1 MLGSVEGM
9 FTVQGLTKRYG
20 KNLAVEDLSFTVPD
34 GQVTGFLGPN
44 GSGKSTTMRL
54 MLGLDT
60 PTRGQ
65 TIVTHGQFSGTVQE
79 YKQKS
84 QLVGALLDAAWVDPK
99 RSARN
104 HLRILAYGAGI
115 SDARVDECLDL
126 VGLSAKA
133 NAKVGGFSLGMRQR
147 LGVASALLGDPQ
159 HLLFDEP
166 VNGLDPEGVSWMRN
180 TIRHFASEGKSVL
193 VSSHLLAEMQQTAD
207 RLVIIG
213 RGKLI
218 GEYDMAEFLSGG
230 LVELETPQKDFA
242 SVLKQHGFDPVPTE
256 RGFQIAVEGQE
267 QAAREQIARLALE
280 QQVLITGLKARSAG
294 LEERFLQAT
303 MNEQEYRSK

>member
-1 MLGSVEGM
+1 M

-20 KNLAVEDLSFTVPD
+20 SNLAVENLSFGVPD
-34 GQVTGFLGPN
+34 GKVTGFLGPN
-44 GSGKSTTMRL
+44 GSGKSTTMRC

-60 PTRGQ
+60 PTSGKA
-65 TIVTHGQFSGTVQE
+65 IVTHGQFQGAVQDS
-79 YKQKS
+79 KQKA
-84 QLVGALLDAAWVDPK
+84 QLVGALLDASWVDPK

-104 HLRILAYGAGI
+104 HLRMLARGAGI
-115 SDARVDECLDL
+115 SDTRVDECLDL
-126 VGLSAKA
+126 VGLSSKAK
-133 NAKVGGFSLGMRQR
+133 AKVGGFSLGMRQR

-166 VNGLDPEGVSWMRN
+166 VNGLDPEGVSWMRQ
-180 TIRHFASEGKSVL
+180 TIRYFASEGRSVL

-218 GEYDMAEFLSGG
+218 GEYDMADFLGGG
-230 LVELETPQKDFA
+230 LVEIETPHSEFA
-242 SVLKQHGFDPVPTE
+242 DVLKQHGFKPTPIE
-256 RGFQIAVEGQE
+256 RGFHVPVEGEE

-280 QQVLITGLKARSAG
+280 HKVLLTGLKARSAG

-303 MNEQEYRSK
+303 MDDQEYRSK